1 MLNKV
6 YRDNGAIGALL
17 DEYEKAL
24 QELKD
29 IIRNLTSTQIIEI
42 IDTETNDE
50 SCRSI
55 QTILAHTVQSGYTY
69 VVEIRRWLGEDVEY
83 KSCKHF
89 EKAEE
94 FIEALDLMFK
104 YNEKL
109 FSDYPNVS
117 IEEFN
122 NDKKIKVRWGQS
134 YDVEQLYE
142 HAIVHILRHRRQIE
156 RFIQK
161 LKS

>member
-69 VVEIRRWLGEDVEY
+69 VVEIRRWLGED
-83 KSCKHF
+83 
-89 EKAEE
+89 
-94 FIEALDLMFK
+94 
-104 YNEKL
+104 
-109 FSDYPNVS
+109 
-117 IEEFN
+117 
-122 NDKKIKVRWGQS
+122 
-134 YDVEQLYE
+134 
-142 HAIVHILRHRRQIE
+142 
-156 RFIQK
+156 
-161 LKS
+161 